1 MHDACVRNA
10 YPIMRSVV
18 YSASC
23 LFILQSYAEPKN
35 NHQALALNAVGNIG
49 FYSFLTP
56 NVLMKW
62 SSFKVRQKV
71 VPNLFRLEAK
81 AARISGL
88 KGGSPLN
95 FWLLGVDLN
104 TVLDQGSKS
113 DGLHYCIIPG
123 AHAMDF
129 TAAAGLSRD
138 TARRTS

>member
-88 KGGSPLN
+88 KGGSPPEFLAARSGPEYCPGSRIEIRRTP
-95 FWLLGVDLN
+95 LLYY
-104 TVLDQGSKS
+104 TWRAC
-113 DGLHYCIIPG
+113 DGLHRCRWPQPR
-123 AHAMDF
+123 H
-129 TAAAGLSRD
+129 
-138 TARRTS
+138 RTPH